1 MSTSK
6 NNNPKCCI
14 CSKFI
19 KKVPGVP
26 KHIKSDEDAAEFSTI
41 FDCPIIVVDMLG
53 PYYANLND
61 AAIMKEIIDSPD
73 GICNLLE
80 PGDVFVVDRGFRD
93 VQAHLED
100 KGYQVLMPA
109 LKGKRNQLMTTESN
123 ASRYVTKIR
132 WVVEAV
138 HGMLKQKYHL
148 LDQKF
153 DNKMLPR
160 VGSFYRIASFLHN
173 QYNKRLSSDAE
184 YFDEIVEMMES
195 RNNTDNTLA
204 EEFVKDQTNV
214 LKAQVQSRHI
224 GRKVYRCF
232 IEYKPDTIGW
242 SGILRYCCEC
252 ANGLR
257 TIGCCSHVAAIIF
270 YLAHARYLAKIPRP
284 AEILNSLFNKDNIT
298 TVIDED
304 SEED

>member
-1 MSTSK
+1 
-6 NNNPKCCI
+6 
-14 CSKFI
+14 
-19 KKVPGVP
+19 
-26 KHIKSDEDAAEFSTI
+26 
-41 FDCPIIVVDMLG
+41 MLG

-160 VGSFYRIASFLHN
+160 
-173 QYNKRLSSDAE
+173 
-184 YFDEIVEMMES
+184 
-195 RNNTDNTLA
+195 
-204 EEFVKDQTNV
+204 FVKDQTNV